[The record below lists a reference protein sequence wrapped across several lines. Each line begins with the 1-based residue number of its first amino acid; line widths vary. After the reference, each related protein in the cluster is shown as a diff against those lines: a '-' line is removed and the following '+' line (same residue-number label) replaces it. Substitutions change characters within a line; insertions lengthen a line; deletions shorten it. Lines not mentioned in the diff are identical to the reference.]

1 MPAIVVYRRLAAS
14 KSLDHACGKKREK
27 VMKYLFWIGTV
38 VLVLGFASLFIPIP
52 HTERE
57 GVKAGGISLG
67 IETRHEEKLPPIV
80 SGLMIVAGAGLMI
93 AAKNRAAR

>member
-1 MPAIVVYRRLAAS
+1 
-14 KSLDHACGKKREK
+14 
-27 VMKYLFWIGTV
+27 MKNLFWIGTV
-38 VLVLGFASLFIPIP
+38 LLVLGIASLLVPIP

-80 SGLMIVAGAGLMI
+80 GWLMI
-93 AAKNRAAR
+93 AAGAAMMIAARRRSAR